1 MDFMYYVIIGAVV
14 GGIIGLIIS
23 IPLMKKQKR
32 INKGQDVAQGGIGTG
47 SRFEQT
53 VLFKGNK
60 EELEIKIKE
69 FLAQKKFNIQEY
81 GSEKV
86 YRKGDGVWVA
96 GQFIKYYFVPNG
108 VKIEAFVILF
118 GTKESNLEGFTGIAA
133 KKPLKKV
140 VNELI
145 SLIK

>member
-96 GQFIKYYFVPNG
+96 GH
-108 VKIEAFVILF
+108 L
-118 GTKESNLEGFTGIAA
+118 
-133 KKPLKKV
+133 
-140 VNELI
+140 
-145 SLIK
+145 

>member
-1 MDFMYYVIIGAVV
+1 MGFLYYVIIGAVV

-23 IPLMKKQKR
+23 IPLIRKQKR
-32 INKGQDVAQGGIGTG
+32 INNGQDVAQGGIGTG

-53 VLFKGNK
+53 VLFDGNK

-69 FLAQKKFNIQEY
+69 FLAQKKFTLQKYGNENI
-81 GSEKV
+81 

-118 GTKESNLEGFTGIAA
+118 GFQESSLEGFTGIFA

-145 SLIK
+145 DLIK